1 MPVIPAMSAMPAM
14 PSQKQI
20 PHSISGVIPA
30 MAVMSDAAH
39 PHRAVP
45 PAALAMIGGG
55 QMALAL
61 AEGFCRAGL
70 LKPSDI
76 TVFDPHP
83 AAKERLAARV
93 PGIIFAEAGSQA
105 AAAARIV
112 FLAVKPQQAAAACH
126 DFAASLGADA
136 VVVSIVAGLT
146 THRLAEL
153 TGTRRIV
160 RVMPNTPCLVGRG
173 VSVICHTPDVPAAD
187 AARVHELLAAVG
199 RVHEADESLMDA
211 VTGLSGSGP
220 GFVALV
226 VEALADGGVKAGLPR
241 QLALALATE
250 TLSGTAALL
259 EQTGEHP
266 AQIKDRVSSP
276 GGTTIAGLAVLEQ
289 RGVRGALIDAV
300 VTAAARA
307 RELGT

>member
-1 MPVIPAMSAMPAM
+1 MSQATLSTGAQTPQ
-14 PSQKQI
+14 S
-20 PHSISGVIPA
+20 
-30 MAVMSDAAH
+30 
-39 PHRAVP
+39 RAI
-45 PAALAMIGGG
+45 AMIGGG

-70 LKPSDI
+70 LQPTDI
-76 TVFDPHP
+76 TVHDPVP
-83 AAKERLAARV
+83 AARERLAGRV
-93 PGIIFAEAGSQA
+93 PGIHFADNGATA

-112 FLAVKPQQAAAACH
+112 FLAVKPQQASAACREFAAAL
-126 DFAASLGADA
+126 AADA

-146 THRLAEL
+146 LHNLAEL
-153 TGTRRIV
+153 AGTPRII

-173 VSVICHTPDVPAAD
+173 VSVVCHTPEVPAGD
-187 AARVHELLAAVG
+187 LARVLELLAAVG
-199 RVHEADESLMDA
+199 RVHEADETLMDA

-220 GFVALV
+220 GFVALL

-241 QLALALATE
+241 SLALALATE

-259 EQTGEHP
+259 DQTGEHP

-307 RELGT
+307 RELGK

>member
-1 MPVIPAMSAMPAM
+1 
-14 PSQKQI
+14 
-20 PHSISGVIPA
+20 
-30 MAVMSDAAH
+30 
-39 PHRAVP
+39 
-45 PAALAMIGGG
+45 MIGGG

-70 LKPSDI
+70 LEAADI
-76 TVFDPHP
+76 IVYDPVP
-83 AAKERLAARV
+83 AARERLAGRL
-93 PGIIFAEAGSQA
+93 PGIRFATDGGEA

-112 FLAVKPQQAAAACH
+112 FLAVKPQQAATACRECSAALS
-126 DFAASLGADA
+126 AEAL
-136 VVVSIVAGLT
+136 VVSIVAGLT
-146 THRLAEL
+146 LAHLAEL
-153 TGTRRIV
+153 TGSRRIV

-173 VSVICHTPDVPAAD
+173 VSVVCRTPEVPAEGL
-187 AARVHELLAAVG
+187 ARVLALLAAVG
-199 RVHEADESLMDA
+199 SVHEADESLLDA

-220 GFVALV
+220 GFVALL

-241 QLALALATE
+241 GLALALATE

-259 EQTGEHP
+259 AETGEHP

-300 VTAAARA
+300 VAAAARA
-307 RELGT
+307 RELGR

>member
-1 MPVIPAMSAMPAM
+1 MSQATLSTGAQTPQ
-14 PSQKQI
+14 S
-20 PHSISGVIPA
+20 
-30 MAVMSDAAH
+30 
-39 PHRAVP
+39 RAI
-45 PAALAMIGGG
+45 AMIGGG

-70 LKPSDI
+70 LQPTDI
-76 TVFDPHP
+76 TVHDPVP
-83 AAKERLAARV
+83 AARERLAGRV
-93 PGIIFAEAGSQA
+93 PGIHFADSGAAA

-112 FLAVKPQQAAAACH
+112 FLAVKPQQAAAACRE
-126 DFAASLGADA
+126 FAAALAADA

-146 THRLAEL
+146 LQNLAEL
-153 TGTRRIV
+153 AGTPRIV

-173 VSVICHTPDVPAAD
+173 VSVVCHTSEVPAGD
-187 AARVHELLAAVG
+187 LARVLDLLAAVG
-199 RVHEADESLMDA
+199 RVHEADETLMDA

-220 GFVALV
+220 GFVALL

-241 QLALALATE
+241 SLALALATE

-259 EQTGEHP
+259 DQTGEHP

-307 RELGT
+307 RELGK

>member
-1 MPVIPAMSAMPAM
+1 MSQATLSTETQTPQ
-14 PSQKQI
+14 S
-20 PHSISGVIPA
+20 
-30 MAVMSDAAH
+30 
-39 PHRAVP
+39 RAI
-45 PAALAMIGGG
+45 AMIGGG

-70 LKPSDI
+70 LQPTDI
-76 TVFDPHP
+76 TVHDPVP
-83 AAKERLAARV
+83 AARERLAGRV
-93 PGIIFAEAGSQA
+93 PGIHFADSGAAA

-112 FLAVKPQQAAAACH
+112 FLAVKPQQASAACREFAAAL
-126 DFAASLGADA
+126 AADA

-146 THRLAEL
+146 LHNLAEL
-153 TGTRRIV
+153 AGTPRII

-173 VSVICHTPDVPAAD
+173 VSVVCHTPEVPAGD
-187 AARVHELLAAVG
+187 LARVLELLAAVG
-199 RVHEADESLMDA
+199 RVHEADETLMDA

-220 GFVALV
+220 GFVALL

-241 QLALALATE
+241 SLALALATE

-307 RELGT
+307 RELGK

>member
-1 MPVIPAMSAMPAM
+1 MSHATQPATSP
-14 PSQKQI
+14 PS
-20 PHSISGVIPA
+20 PS
-30 MAVMSDAAH
+30 
-39 PHRAVP
+39 RAI
-45 PAALAMIGGG
+45 AMIGGG

-70 LKPSDI
+70 LQPSDI
-76 TVFDPHP
+76 TVHDPV
-83 AAKERLAARV
+83 AAARERLTARV
-93 PGIIFAEAGSQA
+93 PGIQFAESNA
-105 AAAARIV
+105 AAAATARIV
-112 FLAVKPQQAAAACH
+112 FLAVKPQQAAAACRE
-126 DFAASLGADA
+126 FAAALAPDT
-136 VVVSIVAGLT
+136 VIVSIVAGLT
-146 THRLAEL
+146 LHNLAEL
-153 TGTRRIV
+153 AGTRRIV

-173 VSVICHTPDVPAAD
+173 VSVVCRTPEVPAGD
-187 AARVHELLAAVG
+187 LARVLELLAAVG

-220 GFVALV
+220 GFVALL

-241 QLALALATE
+241 SLSLALATE

-259 EQTGEHP
+259 DQTGEHP

-307 RELGT
+307 RELGK

>member
-1 MPVIPAMSAMPAM
+1 MSQATLSTETQTPQ
-14 PSQKQI
+14 S
-20 PHSISGVIPA
+20 
-30 MAVMSDAAH
+30 
-39 PHRAVP
+39 RAI
-45 PAALAMIGGG
+45 AMIGGG

-70 LKPSDI
+70 LQPTDI
-76 TVFDPHP
+76 TVHDPVP
-83 AAKERLAARV
+83 AARERLAGRV
-93 PGIIFAEAGSQA
+93 PGIHFADNGAVA

-112 FLAVKPQQAAAACH
+112 FLAVKPQQASAACREFAAAL
-126 DFAASLGADA
+126 AADA

-146 THRLAEL
+146 LHNLAEL
-153 TGTRRIV
+153 AGTPRII

-173 VSVICHTPDVPAAD
+173 VSVVCRTPEVPAGD
-187 AARVHELLAAVG
+187 LARVLELLAAVG
-199 RVHEADESLMDA
+199 RVHEADETLMDA

-220 GFVALV
+220 GFVALL

-241 QLALALATE
+241 SLALALATE

-259 EQTGEHP
+259 DQTGEHP

-307 RELGT
+307 RELGK

>member
-1 MPVIPAMSAMPAM
+1 MSPATLSTGAQTPQ
-14 PSQKQI
+14 S
-20 PHSISGVIPA
+20 
-30 MAVMSDAAH
+30 
-39 PHRAVP
+39 RAI
-45 PAALAMIGGG
+45 AMIGGG

-70 LKPSDI
+70 LQPTDI
-76 TVFDPHP
+76 TVHDPVP
-83 AAKERLAARV
+83 AARERLAGRV
-93 PGIIFAEAGSQA
+93 PGIHFADSGAAA

-112 FLAVKPQQAAAACH
+112 FLAVKPQQAAAACRE
-126 DFAASLGADA
+126 FAAALAADA

-146 THRLAEL
+146 LQNLAEL
-153 TGTRRIV
+153 AGTPRIV

-173 VSVICHTPDVPAAD
+173 VSVVCHTSEVPAGD
-187 AARVHELLAAVG
+187 LARVLDLLAAVG
-199 RVHEADESLMDA
+199 RVHEADETLMDA

-220 GFVALV
+220 GFVALL

-241 QLALALATE
+241 SLALALATE

-259 EQTGEHP
+259 DQTGEHP

-307 RELGT
+307 RELGK

>member
-1 MPVIPAMSAMPAM
+1 MSQATLSTETQTPQ
-14 PSQKQI
+14 S
-20 PHSISGVIPA
+20 
-30 MAVMSDAAH
+30 
-39 PHRAVP
+39 RAI
-45 PAALAMIGGG
+45 AMIGGG

-70 LKPSDI
+70 LQPTDI
-76 TVFDPHP
+76 TVHDPVP
-83 AAKERLAARV
+83 AARERLAGRV
-93 PGIIFAEAGSQA
+93 PGIHFADNGAAA

-112 FLAVKPQQAAAACH
+112 FLAVKPQQASAACREFAAAL
-126 DFAASLGADA
+126 AADA

-146 THRLAEL
+146 LHNLAEL
-153 TGTRRIV
+153 AGTPRII

-173 VSVICHTPDVPAAD
+173 VSVVCHTPEVPAGD
-187 AARVHELLAAVG
+187 LARVLELLAAVG
-199 RVHEADESLMDA
+199 RVHEADETLMDA

-220 GFVALV
+220 GFVALL

-241 QLALALATE
+241 SLALALATE

-259 EQTGEHP
+259 DQTGEHP

-307 RELGT
+307 RELGK

>member
-1 MPVIPAMSAMPAM
+1 MSQATLSTGAQTPQ
-14 PSQKQI
+14 S
-20 PHSISGVIPA
+20 
-30 MAVMSDAAH
+30 
-39 PHRAVP
+39 RAI
-45 PAALAMIGGG
+45 AMIGGG

-70 LKPSDI
+70 LQPTDI
-76 TVFDPHP
+76 TVHDPVP
-83 AAKERLAARV
+83 AARERLAGRV
-93 PGIIFAEAGSQA
+93 PGIHFADNGAAA

-112 FLAVKPQQAAAACH
+112 FLAVKPQQATAACREFAAAL
-126 DFAASLGADA
+126 AADA

-146 THRLAEL
+146 LHNLAEL
-153 TGTRRIV
+153 AGTPRII

-173 VSVICHTPDVPAAD
+173 VSVVCRTPEVPAGD
-187 AARVHELLAAVG
+187 LARVLELLAAVG
-199 RVHEADESLMDA
+199 RVHEADETLMDA

-241 QLALALATE
+241 SLALALATE

-307 RELGT
+307 RELGK

>member
-1 MPVIPAMSAMPAM
+1 MSQATLSTGAQTPQ
-14 PSQKQI
+14 S
-20 PHSISGVIPA
+20 
-30 MAVMSDAAH
+30 
-39 PHRAVP
+39 RAI
-45 PAALAMIGGG
+45 AMIGGG

-70 LKPSDI
+70 LQPTDI
-76 TVFDPHP
+76 TVHDPVP
-83 AAKERLAARV
+83 VARERLAGRV
-93 PGIIFAEAGSQA
+93 PGIHFADNGAAA

-112 FLAVKPQQAAAACH
+112 FLAVKPQQASAACREFAAAL
-126 DFAASLGADA
+126 AADA

-146 THRLAEL
+146 LHNLAEL
-153 TGTRRIV
+153 AGTPRII

-173 VSVICHTPDVPAAD
+173 VSVVCRTPEVPAGD
-187 AARVHELLAAVG
+187 LARVLELLAAVG
-199 RVHEADESLMDA
+199 RVHEADETLMDA

-220 GFVALV
+220 GFVALL

-241 QLALALATE
+241 SLALALAIE

-300 VTAAARA
+300 VAAAARA
-307 RELGT
+307 RELGK

>member
-1 MPVIPAMSAMPAM
+1 MSQATLSTGAQTPQ
-14 PSQKQI
+14 S
-20 PHSISGVIPA
+20 
-30 MAVMSDAAH
+30 
-39 PHRAVP
+39 RAI
-45 PAALAMIGGG
+45 AMIGGG

-70 LKPSDI
+70 LQPTDI
-76 TVFDPHP
+76 TVHDPVP
-83 AAKERLAARV
+83 AARERLAGRV
-93 PGIIFAEAGSQA
+93 PGIHFADNGAAA

-112 FLAVKPQQAAAACH
+112 FLAVKPQQASAACREFAAAL
-126 DFAASLGADA
+126 AADA

-146 THRLAEL
+146 LHNLAEL
-153 TGTRRIV
+153 AGTPRII

-173 VSVICHTPDVPAAD
+173 VSVVCRTPEVPAGD
-187 AARVHELLAAVG
+187 LARVLELLAAVG
-199 RVHEADESLMDA
+199 KVHEADETLMDA

-220 GFVALV
+220 GFVALL

-241 QLALALATE
+241 SLALALAIE

-300 VTAAARA
+300 VAAAARA
-307 RELGT
+307 RELGK

>member
-1 MPVIPAMSAMPAM
+1 MSQAT
-14 PSQKQI
+14 PSTGAQTPQ
-20 PHSISGVIPA
+20 S
-30 MAVMSDAAH
+30 
-39 PHRAVP
+39 RAI
-45 PAALAMIGGG
+45 AMIGGG

-70 LKPSDI
+70 LQPTDI
-76 TVFDPHP
+76 TVHDPVP
-83 AAKERLAARV
+83 AARERLAGRV
-93 PGIIFAEAGSQA
+93 PGIQFADSGAAA

-112 FLAVKPQQAAAACH
+112 FLAVKPQQAAAACRE
-126 DFAASLGADA
+126 FAAALAPDA

-146 THRLAEL
+146 LHNLAEL
-153 TGTRRIV
+153 TGTPRIV

-173 VSVICHTPDVPAAD
+173 VSVVCRTPEVPAGD
-187 AARVHELLAAVG
+187 LARVLELLAAVG
-199 RVHEADESLMDA
+199 RVHEADETLMDA

-220 GFVALV
+220 GFVALL

-241 QLALALATE
+241 SLALALATE

-259 EQTGEHP
+259 DQTGEHP

-307 RELGT
+307 RELGK

>member
-1 MPVIPAMSAMPAM
+1 MSQATLSTGAQTPQ
-14 PSQKQI
+14 S
-20 PHSISGVIPA
+20 
-30 MAVMSDAAH
+30 
-39 PHRAVP
+39 RAI
-45 PAALAMIGGG
+45 AMIGGG

-70 LKPSDI
+70 LQPTDI
-76 TVFDPHP
+76 TVHDPVP
-83 AAKERLAARV
+83 AARERLAGRV
-93 PGIIFAEAGSQA
+93 PGIHFADNGAAA
-105 AAAARIV
+105 AAAARVV
-112 FLAVKPQQAAAACH
+112 FLAVKPQQASAACREFAAAL
-126 DFAASLGADA
+126 AADA

-146 THRLAEL
+146 LHNLAEL
-153 TGTRRIV
+153 AGTPRII

-173 VSVICHTPDVPAAD
+173 VSVVCRTPEVPAGD
-187 AARVHELLAAVG
+187 LARVLELLAAVG
-199 RVHEADESLMDA
+199 RVHEADETLMDA

-220 GFVALV
+220 GFVALL

-241 QLALALATE
+241 SLALALAIE

-300 VTAAARA
+300 VAAAARA
-307 RELGT
+307 RELGK

>member
-1 MPVIPAMSAMPAM
+1 MSHVSTSAGPRT
-14 PSQKQI
+14 
-20 PHSISGVIPA
+20 ISMV
-30 MAVMSDAAH
+30 
-39 PHRAVP
+39 
-45 PAALAMIGGG
+45 GGG

-70 LKPSDI
+70 LEASDI
-76 TVFDPHP
+76 VVYDPVP
-83 AAKERLAARV
+83 AARERLAARV
-93 PGIIFAEAGSQA
+93 PGVRFAASAGEA

-112 FLAVKPQQAAAACH
+112 FLAVKPQQAAGACREFSAAL
-126 DFAASLGADA
+126 ATDA

-146 THRLAEL
+146 LANLANL
-153 TGTRRIV
+153 TGTRAVV

-173 VSVICHTPDVPAAD
+173 VSVVCRAPEVPAED
-187 AARVHELLAAVG
+187 LARVLELLAAVG

-220 GFVALV
+220 GFVALL

-241 QLALALATE
+241 SLALALATE

-259 EQTGEHP
+259 DETGEHP

-307 RELGT
+307 RELGK